1 LHFYG
6 KTEHFYIVESYIYA
20 NSNKKGKLCCLST
33 ATRVRRTGH
42 HMRLRTLLSLL
53 FLLQLFAKHGQET
66 KSKVVAISGDISQ
79 PGLALSEEDSHV
91 LTNNVSVVFH
101 AAATINFN
109 ASLQSAVNT
118 NLVGTK
124 RILQLCHH
132 MPEIKVRG

>member
-1 LHFYG
+1 
-6 KTEHFYIVESYIYA
+6 
-20 NSNKKGKLCCLST
+20 
-33 ATRVRRTGH
+33 
-42 HMRLRTLLSLL
+42 MSLL

-66 KSKVVAISGDISQ
+66 KSKVVAIRGDISQ

-91 LTNNVSVVFH
+91 PTNNVSVVFH

-109 ASLQSAVNT
+109 ASLQSAINT

-132 MPEIKVRG
+132 MPKIKVRVDGCVYMITHFTEAVSSAKKRSECGAHHSLLFVDMF